1 MLEFLL
7 KIFQRTSMVKAENS
21 HTAIN
26 IVKFFRHIVI
36 LILKYLISD
45 SQNYDIYA
53 LLTSFP
59 LSQEGFGRYQR
70 NEQKQNQ
77 KYSSPHL
84 VDVYTT

>member
-1 MLEFLL
+1 MV
-7 KIFQRTSMVKAENS
+7 RTENS

-26 IVKFFRHIVI
+26 IVKFVLHVVI

-45 SQNYDIYA
+45 SQNYDIHA
-53 LLTSFP
+53 LLTGFP

-70 NEQKQNQ
+70 NEQKQSK
-77 KYSSPHL
+77 KYSSPHF